1 MEILSYNLEE
11 NLKLILDSIE
21 ESEFIAIDTEFT
33 GLFHS
38 DEEAF
43 DESDSLED
51 RYQKLRKS
59 CESFFMCQLG
69 LTTFSLNSEVNSYK
83 LRSFSFYT
91 IPHSSDRKLSISGSS
106 MKFLVDNGFDMNKL
120 FKHGIPCARISQ
132 LSHLSH
138 LTSNSS
144 EPNKNYSSPSEN
156 PTIYHKLG
164 IQSHEQV
171 MDHVAALLE
180 FASNKLEQSKDFE
193 FSSPYQKSL
202 LTGPKGALSH
212 FKNLNFN
219 LVSQDG
225 RQFVRVFK
233 SDKEVT
239 LLPPVQ
245 ERFESSD
252 EQVFHEL
259 GVSVVFAAVIKS
271 AKAIVLHNGLFDLGF
286 LYSHFVDA
294 LPETLAEFRAD
305 VKSLFPAVY
314 DTKVIARSLEEKNLK
329 RLSLQ
334 GLFLARDKEFDVDV
348 RYYVDNAFSSYLEE
362 KLHDSAYDSF
372 ITGIIFLYL
381 REFIKKSRDLQ
392 DPWDGLKRFTNCIHI
407 NKLNKF
413 YLNLN
418 FPEKSSNDSS
428 VLNDNIIKFQLA
440 QELKT
445 CEIAEIFSKYG
456 DVMIKKISPNEYF
469 AKYDFTY
476 SGQSIQGIIENLSV
490 LKNFFFA
497 NQAEELNPI

>member
-1 MEILSYNLEE
+1 MEILSFNLEE

-38 DEEAF
+38 DEDAF

-69 LTTFSLNSEVNSYK
+69 LTTFTLDPEVNSYK
-83 LRSFSFYT
+83 IRSFSFYT
-91 IPHSSDRKLSISGSS
+91 IPHSSDRRLSISGSS
-106 MKFLVDNGFDMNKL
+106 MKFLVENGFDMNKL

-132 LSHLSH
+132 LYNLSPA
-138 LTSNSS
+138 SN
-144 EPNKNYSSPSEN
+144 ELNGNYAKPTEN
-156 PTIYHKLG
+156 PAIYHKLG
-164 IQSHEQV
+164 SQSHEQV
-171 MDHVAALLE
+171 MDLVAALLE
-180 FASNKLEQSKDFE
+180 FASSKLEHSKDFE
-193 FSSPYQKSL
+193 FSDAYHKSL

-212 FKNLNFN
+212 FKNLGFN
-219 LVSQDG
+219 LVSQDN
-225 RQFVRVFK
+225 RKFVRVFK
-233 SDKEVT
+233 SENKEVT

-259 GVSVVFAAVIKS
+259 GVSVVVAAVFKS
-271 AKAIVLHNGLFDLGF
+271 GRPIVMHNGLFDVGF
-286 LYSHFVDA
+286 IYSHFVDA

-305 VKSLFPAVY
+305 VKNLFPNLY

-334 GLFLARDKEFDVDV
+334 GLYLSRDKEFDVDV
-348 RYYVDNAFSSYLEE
+348 RYYVDNAFTSFLEE

-381 REFIKKSRDLQ
+381 REFLKKSLNLQ
-392 DPWDGLKRFTNCIHI
+392 SPWEALKRFTNCIHI
-407 NKLNKF
+407 NKLSKF

-418 FPEKSSNDSS
+418 FPEKACNDSA
-428 VLNDNIIKFQLA
+428 VLNTNIIKFQLA
-440 QELKT
+440 KDLKT
-445 CEIAEIFSKYG
+445 CEIAEVFSKYG
-456 DVMIKKISPNEYF
+456 DLMIKKISPNEYF
-469 AKYDFTY
+469 AKYDFVY
-476 SGQSIQGIIENLSV
+476 SGYSIEDIVESLSV
-490 LKNFFFA
+490 LKLFIFA
-497 NQAEELNPI
+497 SQLEEPNPI